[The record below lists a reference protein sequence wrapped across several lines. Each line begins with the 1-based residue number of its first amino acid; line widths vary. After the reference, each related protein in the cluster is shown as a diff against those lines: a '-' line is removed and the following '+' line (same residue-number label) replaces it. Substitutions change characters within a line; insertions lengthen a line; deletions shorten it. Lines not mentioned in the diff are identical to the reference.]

1 MLPYVMEWNS
11 VSRLEKYSHIAAA
24 MGEPIREMSPK
35 RTAERA
41 VQTVRELSVDIGIP
55 QHLRELGIK
64 REDLETLAKDAM
76 TNSRQIAPNPRD
88 VTFDE
93 VMGILQRA
101 F

>member
-1 MLPYVMEWNS
+1 
-11 VSRLEKYSHIAAA
+11 
-24 MGEPIREMSPK
+24 
-35 RTAERA
+35 
-41 VQTVRELSVDIGIP
+41 
-55 QHLRELGIK
+55 
-64 REDLETLAKDAM
+64 M

>member
-24 MGEPIREMSPK
+24 MGEPIRKMSPK
-35 RTAERA
+35 RAAERA
-41 VQTVRELSVDIGIP
+41 VQAVRELSVDIGIP
-55 QHLRELGIK
+55 QNLRGVGLKQE
-64 REDLETLAKDAM
+64 ELETLANDAM

-88 VTFDE
+88 VSFDE